1 MRTSIIILGLAWLL
15 AFNLHAQESV
25 KLSLNTSLE
34 KTLNPGEIHN
44 YNLKLKANQFVML
57 TFNQD
62 GVDIIIYVYGP
73 DDESLGEF
81 DSPNG
86 RSGDEIVTLVSRKQ
100 GTYKFEVK
108 SFDENEPSGNYHINV
123 NRIEPAATTNEGKVD
138 QLFVAWDRDDVPG
151 ASVAVVKDGKIIYS
165 KGYGSANLEYNIS
178 IQPNTVFHIASVSKQ
193 FTAFAITML
202 ADQGKLS
209 LDDDIRKFIPEIP
222 DFGYLITI
230 RHLVHHIS
238 GMRDQWNLL
247 ALAGWRL
254 DDVITKD
261 HILKLVSKQ
270 QDLNFVP
277 GNEYLYCNTGFT
289 LLAEIVARVS
299 GQPFELWTDENIFKP
314 LGMEQTLFYHDHQK
328 IVKNRAY
335 SYAEVPGGYRKS
347 VLSYA
352 NVGAT
357 SLFTTAEDLA
367 QWALNFET
375 MKVGNQAVMDQM
387 HQRGVL
393 NGGDTISYA
402 FGQVIGMYK
411 GMQTVS
417 HSGGDA
423 GYRTVLI
430 RFPEQNFA
438 VVVLSN
444 NGSFSPS
451 GIGLKIADI
460 YLKDLLEEELQ
471 DTEEAENGEDST
483 PAIIVETETLK
494 SYVGKYEISPGLVL
508 SVKYEDEQLKMQ
520 ATGRPIII
528 LEPQSE
534 VKFALEG
541 TNGVI
546 TFQKNDE
553 GMVDRLLLTQGT
565 QETPAKKL
573 PPFDPAKVNLSE
585 FKGSYYSHELTTTYT
600 FIIKDDMLVA
610 EHQRHPDITFTP
622 IDTDTFSGN
631 AWYFRNVE
639 FVRDVNKKII
649 SLKVSSGRIRNVKF
663 WKM

>member
-1 MRTSIIILGLAWLL
+1 MRTSIIILSIISLL
-15 AFNLHAQESV
+15 TFNIHAQKSV
-25 KLSLNTSLE
+25 KLDLNTSLE
-34 KTLNPGEIHN
+34 KTLNPGESHN
-44 YNLKLKANQFVML
+44 YTLKLKGNQFVML

-62 GVDIIIYVYGP
+62 GVDIIITAYGP
-73 DDESLGEF
+73 DDESLGVF

-86 RSGDEIVTLVSRKQ
+86 RSGQEIVTLVSEKQ

-108 SFDENEPSGNYHINV
+108 PFDENEPSGNYHLIV
-123 NRIEPAATTNEGKVD
+123 NRIESAATTNEGKVD

-151 ASVAVVKDGKIIYS
+151 ASIAVVKDGRIIYS

-178 IQPNTVFHIASVSKQ
+178 NQPNTVFHIASDSKQ
-193 FTAFAITML
+193 FTAFAIAML
-202 ADQGKLS
+202 ADKDKLS
-209 LDDDIRKFIPEIP
+209 LDDDIRKFLPEIP
-222 DFGYLITI
+222 DFGYVITI
-230 RHLVHHIS
+230 RDLVHHIS

-261 HILKLVSKQ
+261 HIMKLVSKQ

-277 GNEYLYCNTGFT
+277 GNEFLYCNTGYT

-299 GQPFELWTDENIFKP
+299 GQPFELWTNENIFKP
-314 LGMEQTLFYHDHQK
+314 LGMDRTLFYHDHRK

-335 SYAEVPGGYRKS
+335 SYSEALGGYRKS

-367 QWALNFET
+367 LWALNFET
-375 MKVGNQAVMDQM
+375 MKVGNQEVMDQM

-402 FGQVIGMYK
+402 FGQGIGNYK
-411 GMQTVS
+411 GLKRVS

-430 RFPEQNFA
+430 RFPEQNFT

-444 NGSFSPS
+444 NGSFNPS
-451 GIGLKIADI
+451 RIGIKIADI
-460 YLKDLLEEELQ
+460 YLEDLLEDEPQE
-471 DTEEAENGEDST
+471 TEEVENGKDST
-483 PAIIVETETLK
+483 PVIIVDSETLK

-508 SVKYEDEQLKMQ
+508 SVKYEEEQLTVQ
-520 ATGRPIII
+520 ATGRPNII

-534 VKFALEG
+534 VKFSLTG

-553 GMVDRLLLTQGT
+553 GMVDRLLLRQG
-565 QETPAKKL
+565 ELDTPAKKL

-585 FKGSYYSHELTTTYT
+585 FEGSYYSHELTTTYT
-600 FIIKDDMLVA
+600 FKIKDNMLVA

-622 IDTDTFSGN
+622 IDTNTFSGN

-639 FVRDVNKKII
+639 FVRDLNKKII
-649 SLKVSSGRIRNVKF
+649 SLKVSSGRVRNAKF